1 MDDGG
6 AVGQAAAL
14 RRDAFLA
21 FAVAPALQGSY
32 RDGGEADAAPDGCRC
47 FEAAAW
53 HGLQSETQPLVFG
66 SLRDGVKVLAG
77 KFEGDRCARVLAG
90 FIVCFGSTDRA
101 T

>member
-1 MDDGG
+1 
-6 AVGQAAAL
+6 
-14 RRDAFLA
+14 
-21 FAVAPALQGSY
+21 
-32 RDGGEADAAPDGCRC
+32 
-47 FEAAAW
+47 
-53 HGLQSETQPLVFG
+53 LQSETQPLVFG